1 MAAPHE
7 APGIPVIELA
17 RPGPQEPDERYLL
30 VTVAR
35 AGYGIPVAQ
44 LAGVECV
51 GQIRAVPHAPP
62 WLWGLTHLHRQV
74 LPVVDLAT
82 FLGLGTTSRDGTA
95 RLVVARHGDES
106 YAFAVETTSRIMRVQ
121 PAQVRAADE
130 MLAGVH
136 GAHMRGVW
144 LPEGQPAVPLLD
156 LTQVVRTIEAWFRAE
171 GWNDE
176 DDLAS
181 GT

>member
-17 RPGPQEPDERYLL
+17 RPLAQEPDERYLL
-30 VTVAR
+30 VHVTG
-35 AGYGIPVAQ
+35 AGYGIPVEQ
-44 LAGVECV
+44 LAGVERV
-51 GQIRAVPHAPP
+51 GQISAVPHAPP

-74 LPVVDLAT
+74 LPVVDLAA

-106 YAFAVETTSRIMRVQ
+106 YAFAVQSTRQIMRVR
-121 PAQVRAADE
+121 PAQVRAAGE
-130 MLAGVH
+130 HLAGVH
-136 GAHMRGVW
+136 AVHIRGVW

-156 LTQVVRTIEAWFRAE
+156 LTQVVRAVEAWFRAE